1 MNTGYSGTPLFKKIG
16 IKPNMT
22 VTLVDAPAHAVELLE
37 PLPDDVTM
45 KTGIRGKPDIALV
58 FCKTEKAL
66 EKRVKQL
73 WNMAFPDRVIWICWP
88 KKSGALFVDLTETAI
103 RKHVLAIGLVD
114 VKVCAVD
121 ADWSGLKFMVRKEL
135 RGD

>member
-45 KTGIRGKPDIALV
+45 KTGVRGKPDIALV
-58 FCKTEKAL
+58 SVSYTH
-66 EKRVKQL
+66 
-73 WNMAFPDRVIWICWP
+73 
-88 KKSGALFVDLTETAI
+88 LTLPTI
-103 RKHVLAIGLVD
+103 LLV
-114 VKVCAVD
+114 
-121 ADWSGLKFMVRKEL
+121 
-135 RGD
+135 